1 MLKELASERELH
13 IMVKEKNL
21 QKVKNHLQR
30 ITLRINELKESVPN
44 WKKVLRT
51 AIEMMY
57 LESMLDEARTVFFT
71 EDDQQRRGFE
81 TYSFPEI
88 AVVSD
93 YLSLPFNEAIEEC
106 EVLNYY
112 YKVINELEKLEVIKN
127 VL

>member
-112 YKVINELEKLEVIKN
+112 YKVIN
-127 VL
+127 